1 MNPDI
6 GKKLRLARLI
16 NPDDGRSLI
25 TAYSHSLIYGTL
37 PGFESIEKMR
47 ENIAFL
53 ADNVDGIILTSAC
66 LKHTADL
73 FYGKNKAAV
82 FIQCDYQNYSRKGS
96 LSYDEGS
103 AAALFNLE
111 EAVISGV
118 DAVMSYLYIGSL
130 EADRERYEIERNS
143 RYVRESRKYGLPL
156 IIEPRFA
163 REKVEPEKKK
173 DLEIMKLYTR
183 IAQELGA
190 DILKIIYPG
199 TSEKLEKLTANLDIP
214 IFIAGGENK
223 GYKATLSKA
232 EEVIKAGADGLIFGR
247 SIFQSD
253 NMQSLLSDL
262 HDIVHG

>member
-1 MNPDI
+1 MNAEI
-6 GKKLRLARLI
+6 GKNLRLARLI
-16 NPDDGRSLI
+16 NPNDGRSLI

-37 PGFESIEKMR
+37 PGFESIDKMR
-47 ENIAFL
+47 ENIAYL
-53 ADNVDGIILTSAC
+53 ADNVDGIILSSAA

-73 FYGKNKAAV
+73 FYGRDKAAV
-82 FIQCDYQNYSRKGS
+82 IIQCDYQNYSRKGS
-96 LSYDEGS
+96 LSYEEGS
-103 AAALFNLE
+103 AAALFDLE
-111 EAVISGV
+111 EAVISGA
-118 DAVMSYLYIGSL
+118 DAVMSYLYIGS
-130 EADRERYEIERNS
+130 EKADKERYEVERNS

-163 REKVEPEKKK
+163 REKVEPEKKT

-199 TSEKLEKLTANLDIP
+199 TSDKLEKLTANIDIP
-214 IFIAGGENK
+214 TFIAGGENK

-232 EEVIKAGADGLIFGR
+232 EEVINAGADGLIFGR

-253 NMQSLLSDL
+253 NMQSLLSEL
-262 HDIVHG
+262 NDIVHG